1 MLGRMPS
8 SDAIRIIDSTRNEPS
23 AEKILALIRDG
34 LARQNKQRTLPP
46 GCSNPTTPGVQDEYH
61 HRPEALETRHSVAT
75 TTHSSTSDPPRPSPR
90 TAHQHSGGTL
100 LSPNLHASSSS
111 SSPPP
116 PPPPPPPNQLES
128 SSPTW
133 SCVTDNVVLTHHL
146 LALYFCWEYPSFAP
160 LSKEHFLYDFSHR
173 RHRYC
178 SPMLVNALLALGCHL
193 SERPNLHGD
202 AFFAES
208 QRLFLASASAP
219 GNRSHQFLPTIQ
231 ALVIMSLREARCGRA
246 VQSQHYAKLAIRLA
260 IEMGLHIVAAER
272 DDEERVVLLKTFWG
286 AFTLH
291 QTWSLMTG
299 TVPQCTR
306 HIKLPPK
313 PANNTDVET
322 PPWIPYVDGNA
333 HLLPFIQLSN
343 VRSIYRCFG
352 DLSELVHQSL
362 YLLFCPEETLTATTL
377 LQNYHQYLDWYDQ
390 LPEALRLGYNSTPAV
405 LFTHLYYHFAILLL
419 FRRFIK
425 LRVIGSET
433 LPWQVCSQSAD
444 AIQNLVMS
452 YSKLYTL
459 RRTASFLPYIMFT
472 ATTTLIAIAAARLH
486 LDLGESVLDAPAIA
500 DCRGRE
506 ALRQNI
512 ESFIEI
518 APHHPFASQALFYLQ
533 RLADG
538 WGLDVDGGMP
548 PVYGYSDPEQQ
559 GDSSSFRFSPPR
571 EAENITHKW
580 HENADSV
587 EDHGAKGAQTNM
599 EASISH
605 LFWLQEQHLPL
616 DMGAL
621 EQAGFKPL

>member
-1 MLGRMPS
+1 MEHNYRALQPRDGAPQRPAPLYPVVTKRHAASVACQECRLKRIKCEGRRPICSNCAKRGVDCAYRDELCVSKDARETVVKVVHMLGRMPS

-160 LSKEHFLYDFSHR
+160 LSKEHFLYDFSNR

-219 GNRSHQFLPTIQ
+219 GSRSHQFLPTIQ
-231 ALVIMSLREARCGRA
+231 ALVIMSLREARCARA
-246 VQSQHYAKLAIRLA
+246 VQSQHYAKLAIGLA

-299 TVPQCTR
+299 T
-306 HIKLPPK
+306 
-313 PANNTDVET
+313 
-322 PPWIPYVDGNA
+322 
-333 HLLPFIQLSN
+333 
-343 VRSIYRCFG
+343 
-352 DLSELVHQSL
+352 
-362 YLLFCPEETLTATTL
+362 
-377 LQNYHQYLDWYDQ
+377 

-419 FRRFIK
+419 FCRFIK

-452 YSKLYTL
+452 YSNLYTL

-500 DCRGRE
+500 DCRARE